1 MRPCFFFTSLMRKY
15 YVLSIVSL
23 LTGWASAQPIS
34 YSVENEITHGFLN
47 DFTYDTVSLQVS
59 YVMDYFNK
67 PHDYRLDAPSPVR
80 LTWTHQDGAEAQRV
94 EVSENQDYSDSLVF
108 TINKDTAAYDLYNM
122 IPGRKYYYRIMS
134 VKADVAT
141 KVSEGE
147 LEPTGM
153 LRWILAQGT
162 WNVRDMGGWIGL
174 GGHPIKYGLIF
185 RGAQLV
191 SPKSPY
197 PVLIT
202 ESGKEAMRNAGIRAE
217 MDLRSASQ
225 APGTVSSLSVNGDVD
240 YLVVPESSGARM
252 CNFDKTEV
260 TIRELQWVINEL
272 KAGKPVFY
280 HCQNGADRTG
290 TMGFLIG
297 ALLGMNE
304 SDLAKDY
311 ELTTFCEVDAA
322 KFDPTEAGFARLRN
336 YEGKKGSPI
345 GYGDNADE
353 YKYAKLVEKMVNV
366 APKGANYQR
375 KIYNWFKN
383 GKNGVSISEEDL
395 DWFIQEMVDYVLVK
409 SVNYSGQTTLEMNPG
424 ETYSLNATVSP
435 ANATSQAITYKSSN
449 EAVAT
454 VSDQGVI
461 TAVRGGDATITISA
475 DGLSK
480 SVSVS
485 VPLVESDM
493 PAYALYKNTQCT
505 ITKNRIVNGS
515 FEYANTFYNW
525 KNAKG
530 NDVSLDCFD
539 VKAYGTGDSVYI
551 ESKVIGADENA
562 DGSLRTEWKIS
573 KNKIYLFGYKVKNST
588 AIPTANNENLKTMI
602 ITRGAT
608 DESTAEVLEYPF
620 VNGAVSTD
628 KYPTYDGNWTEI
640 QYVFNSK
647 DKTSCRVVF
656 SQMSTAGNNTCIDNF
671 YLAEVDTSAAWVK
684 SIMAGSAKGKVY
696 DINGREVDVN
706 SRGLKIIDGTKVLI
720 SE

>member
-1 MRPCFFFTSLMRKY
+1 MRKLY
-15 YVLSIVSL
+15 ILSVLCL
-23 LTGWASAQPIS
+23 LAGRVCAQQPVS
-34 YSVENEITHGFLN
+34 YSVENDITHGFLN
-47 DFTYDTVSLQVS
+47 DFSYDSVSLNVS

-67 PHDYRLDAPSPVR
+67 PHNYRLDAPSPVR
-80 LTWTHQDGAEAQRV
+80 LTWEHQDGADAQRV

-108 TINKDTAAYDLYNM
+108 TINKDSAGYDLYNM

-147 LEPTGM
+147 LEPYGKV
-153 LRWILAQGT
+153 RWILAQGT

-174 GGHPIKYGLIF
+174 GGHPIKYGQIF

-217 MDLRSASQ
+217 LDLRSASQ

-260 TIRELQWVINEL
+260 TIRELQWIIDEL
-272 KAGKPVFY
+272 RAGKPVFY

-297 ALLGMNE
+297 ALLGMGE

-353 YKYAKLVEKMVNV
+353 YKYAKLVEKMRSVT
-366 APKGANYQR
+366 PKDANYQR

-395 DWFIQEMVDYVLVK
+395 DWFIKEMVDYVLVK
-409 SVNYSGQTTLEMNPG
+409 SINYSGQTSLKLNPG

-435 ANATSQAITYKSSN
+435 ADATQQNITYTSSD

-461 TAVRGGDATITISA
+461 TALRGSSKEIVITMSA
-475 DGLSK
+475 DGLTK
-480 SVSVS
+480 TVSVT
-485 VPLVESDM
+485 VTPVESDM

-515 FEYANTFYNW
+515 FEYANPFYNW
-525 KNAKG
+525 KNANG
-530 NDVSLDCFD
+530 AEVSTDCFD

-562 DGSLRTEWKIS
+562 DGSLRTSWNIS
-573 KNKIYLFGYKVKNST
+573 KNKVYLFGYKVKNST
-588 AIPTANNENLKTMI
+588 DIPTANNQNLKAMI
-602 ITRGAT
+602 ITRNST
-608 DESTAEVLEYPF
+608 DESTAQILEYPF
-620 VNGAVSTD
+620 VNGVVSTD
-628 KYPTYDGNWTEI
+628 QYPSYDGEWTEI
-640 QYVFNSK
+640 QYVFNSGNFN
-647 DKTSCRVVF
+647 SCRVVF

-671 YLAEVDTSAAWVK
+671 YLAEVDTSAASVK
-684 SIMAGSAKGKVY
+684 SIMAGGAKGKVY
-696 DINGREVDVN
+696 DINGREVDLN